1 MWLALY
7 GITGWTRLV
16 YNITRKKKMETE
28 QELTKT
34 IRNHVR
40 CRPIEMPLT
49 EVGGWMR
56 IEMDGDA
63 ALLHVQT
70 NTGSTKYKITK
81 QAIYSIFALR

>member
-1 MWLALY
+1 
-7 GITGWTRLV
+7 
-16 YNITRKKKMETE
+16 
-28 QELTKT
+28 
-34 IRNHVR
+34 
-40 CRPIEMPLT
+40 MPLT